1 MSDETAATRDDVTD
15 DVPAG
20 PEARSDDVSDAASAE
35 GEALG
40 GDVSDAGSVEPEA
53 LGDDITADAPA
64 GLEGMS
70 DDVLSAQVVPVLEA
84 LLYAAEEP
92 VPVRE
97 LVGVLES
104 VAAEQERWWAEQVS
118 AMVVERAALMLSD
131 RLLQA
136 GSALQVMEVAG
147 GFRLGSRPQYD
158 AWIRAL
164 RQVERPSRLSV
175 AALET
180 LAVVAYRQP
189 VTTAEIAA
197 VRGVDPAASLRTLR
211 DQGLVRITGRKRAV
225 GRPFTYGTTRQFL
238 EIFGLRDLDELPDP
252 EEFEELLEA

>member
-1 MSDETAATRDDVTD
+1 MSDEVTESAAAAEVTD
-15 DVPAG
+15 
-20 PEARSDDVSDAASAE
+20 E
-35 GEALG
+35 
-40 GDVSDAGSVEPEA
+40 
-53 LGDDITADAPA
+53 
-64 GLEGMS
+64 
-70 DDVLSAQVVPVLEA
+70 VLAAQVAPVLEA

-92 VPVRE
+92 VPVKEIVAVLAGVAGE
-97 LVGVLES
+97 L
-104 VAAEQERWWAEQVS
+104 QRDWAPAVS
-118 AMVVERAALMLSD
+118 APMVERVAILLSD

-136 GSALQVMEVAG
+136 GSGLQVIEMAG
-147 GFRLGSRPQYD
+147 GFRLGTRPQYD
-158 AWIRAL
+158 PWIRAL

-189 VTTAEIAA
+189 VTAAEIAV
-197 VRGVDPAASLRTLR
+197 VRGVDPQASLRTLR

-252 EEFEELLEA
+252 EEFEELLDG

>member
-1 MSDETAATRDDVTD
+1 MSDKTAATRDETAATHDDVEA
-15 DVPAG
+15 AG
-20 PEARSDDVSDAASAE
+20 DDAAADARAE
-35 GEALG
+35 VEAL
-40 GDVSDAGSVEPEA
+40 SDE
-53 LGDDITADAPA
+53 
-64 GLEGMS
+64 
-70 DDVLSAQVVPVLEA
+70 VLSAQVVPVLEA

-92 VPVRE
+92 VSVRE
-97 LVGVLES
+97 LVGVLGS
-104 VAAEQERWWAEQVS
+104 VAAEQDRPWAGQVS
-118 AMVVERAALMLSD
+118 AMAVERTALMLGD

-147 GFRLGSRPQYD
+147 GFRLATRPQYD

>member
-1 MSDETAATRDDVTD
+1 MSNDPDAAGVAAVAVSDE
-15 DVPAG
+15 
-20 PEARSDDVSDAASAE
+20 
-35 GEALG
+35 
-40 GDVSDAGSVEPEA
+40 
-53 LGDDITADAPA
+53 I
-64 GLEGMS
+64 
-70 DDVLSAQVVPVLEA
+70 LSGQVVPILEA
-84 LLYAAEEP
+84 VLYAAEEP
-92 VPVRE
+92 VPVAE
-97 LVGVLES
+97 IVDVLGKVG
-104 VAAEQERWWAEQVS
+104 AEQDREWAHGVS
-118 AMVVERAALMLSD
+118 AFLVERVAILLSD

-136 GSALQVMEVAG
+136 GSALQVLEVAG
-147 GFRLGSRPQYD
+147 GFRLGTRPQFD
-158 AWIRAL
+158 PWIRAL

-189 VTTAEIAA
+189 VTQAEIAA